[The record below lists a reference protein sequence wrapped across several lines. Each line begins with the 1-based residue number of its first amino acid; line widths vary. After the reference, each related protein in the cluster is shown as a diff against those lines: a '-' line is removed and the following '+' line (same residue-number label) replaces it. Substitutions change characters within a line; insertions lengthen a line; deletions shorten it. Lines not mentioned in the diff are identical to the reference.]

1 MPEKLDR
8 NATVNIPC
16 PQCGNNI
23 EQTVGEL
30 EMGPRLR
37 CPSCGV
43 AIKVDARKIM
53 QKIKEAAAKAEEA
66 QRRGGG

>member
-1 MPEKLDR
+1 MPQNVDR

-16 PQCGNNI
+16 PQCGEKI
-23 EQTVGEL
+23 EQTVAEL

-43 AIKVDARKIM
+43 SIRVDARKIL
-53 QKIKEAAAKAEEA
+53 QRIKEAAAKAGEA
-66 QRRGGG
+66 NRWG